1 MTGVWLRSKVN
12 SMVLP
17 GSSVFQERPELKL
30 KIKIK
35 IIYAGSGIGYF
46 VLKLRNKKVFRF
58 SEVYDGCIPFSII
71 L

>member
-17 GSSVFQERPELKL
+17 GSSVFQEWPEFKF

-46 VLKLRNKKVFRF
+46 VLKLRNKNF
-58 SEVYDGCIPFSII
+58 SASPKFTIVAF
-71 L
+71 LLL